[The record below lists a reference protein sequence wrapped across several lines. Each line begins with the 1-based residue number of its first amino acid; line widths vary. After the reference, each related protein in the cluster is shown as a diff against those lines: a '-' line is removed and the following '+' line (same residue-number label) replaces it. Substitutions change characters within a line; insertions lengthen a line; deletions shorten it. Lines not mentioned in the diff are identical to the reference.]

1 MQSDPGAPTP
11 EGTVPLCVPEIG
23 GNEWKYI
30 KDCLD
35 TNWVSSA
42 GPYVDKFESV
52 VADFVGAKHAVA
64 TVNGTAAI
72 HIALLIAGVQ
82 PDEEVLVP
90 TLTFIAPA
98 NAILYA
104 GAKPVFM
111 DVEESHWQMDPDKVA
126 NFLEKECEFRGDGL
140 VNKGTGRRVR
150 AIMPV
155 HILGHPCDMDPILEL
170 AKKYN
175 LVIVEDAT
183 ETLGAKYGG
192 RLIGQL
198 GDVTCFS
205 FNGNKLI
212 TTGGGGMIVTDR
224 ADLAERAKY
233 LTTQAKDD
241 AIEYVHDAVGYNY
254 RLSNIQAAMGV
265 AQVERLA
272 EFIERK
278 KVIAGRYD
286 SAFFEMEEIN
296 ILPTRPNT
304 DPVYWLYTVLLSK
317 DTTLEDRKAVVKKLN
332 ENGIGARPLWH
343 TLHDL
348 PPYAGCQAYQ
358 IEHAIRLYERGISL
372 PSSVGLTEA
381 DQDRTIAILKDSVAG

>member
-42 GPYVDKFESV
+42 GPYVDRFESV

-98 NAILYA
+98 NAILYS

-111 DVEESHWQMDPDKVA
+111 DVEESHWQMDPNKVTD
-126 NFLEKECEFRGDGL
+126 FLEKECEFQGDGL

-183 ETLGAKYGG
+183 ESLGAKYDG
-192 RLIGQL
+192 RLIGKL

-205 FNGNKLI
+205 FNGNKII
-212 TTGGGGMIVTDR
+212 TTGGGGMVVTDR
-224 ADLAERAKY
+224 ADFAERAKY

-241 AIEYVHDAVGYNY
+241 PIEYVHDAVGYNY

-278 KVIAGRYD
+278 RMIAIHYD
-286 SAFFEMEEIN
+286 NAFFGMEEIN

-317 DTTLEDRKAVVKKLN
+317 DTTLEERKTVVAKLN

-372 PSSVGLTEA
+372 PSSVGLTES
-381 DQDRTIAILKDSVAG
+381 DQDRTIAILKGAVAR

>member
-1 MQSDPGAPTP
+1 
-11 EGTVPLCVPEIG
+11 
-23 GNEWKYI
+23 
-30 KDCLD
+30 
-35 TNWVSSA
+35 
-42 GPYVDKFESV
+42 
-52 VADFVGAKHAVA
+52 
-64 TVNGTAAI
+64 
-72 HIALLIAGVQ
+72 
-82 PDEEVLVP
+82 
-90 TLTFIAPA
+90 
-98 NAILYA
+98 
-104 GAKPVFM
+104 
-111 DVEESHWQMDPDKVA
+111 
-126 NFLEKECEFRGDGL
+126 
-140 VNKGTGRRVR
+140 
-150 AIMPV
+150 
-155 HILGHPCDMDPILEL
+155 
-170 AKKYN
+170 
-175 LVIVEDAT
+175 
-183 ETLGAKYGG
+183 
-192 RLIGQL
+192 
-198 GDVTCFS
+198 
-205 FNGNKLI
+205 
-212 TTGGGGMIVTDR
+212 MIVTDR

-372 PSSVGLTEA
+372 PSSVGLTES
-381 DQDRTIAILKDSVAG
+381 DQDRTIAILKDAVAR